1 MPKKRLSQDRAGS
14 LLHTVLSGPSR
25 WSHRIAW
32 ALWWLT
38 FLSLVM
44 GAFVTTYDAGMAIPD
59 WPNTFG
65 YPLVFYPIH
74 NWFKTCDVFLAH
86 SHRLLADLA
95 GVLSICLVVLL
106 WKTQNRTLRWL
117 GITGVVLFLF
127 EALLGGLRIVVG
139 DIVLANIHG
148 CVAPLIFAFVTILV
162 AVTKPWQ
169 GPGESAEKD
178 RAAFAPVSSVDVQER
193 ARQKSASGPVREKKG
208 TPERAGDRSR
218 LSLAMFVGLVYLQ
231 MIVGAQLRH
240 IPPTLSPLWPYVWTI
255 VHLVIAGLIG
265 LMVVGGWLYFRWP
278 AIGTASRRW
287 VVIISVIYVIQI
299 ICGLLTWVV
308 NYNFPAWFLDYI
320 CAIHYTVNEYSALQT
335 VITTTNAV
343 TASLL
348 FAASVVLLIV
358 VVREERLREGG

>member
-1 MPKKRLSQDRAGS
+1 MPEKRLSQDRAGS
-14 LLHTVLSGPSR
+14 LPDTVLSGPSR

-32 ALWWLT
+32 ALWWVT
-38 FLSLVM
+38 FALIVS

-65 YPLVFYPIH
+65 YPLVFYPVQ
-74 NWFKTCDVFLAH
+74 NWFKSWDIFLAH
-86 SHRLLADLA
+86 SHRLVADLA
-95 GVLSICLVVLL
+95 GVLSLCLVVLL

-117 GITGVVLFLF
+117 GIAGVVFFLF
-127 EALLGGLRIVVG
+127 EVLLGGLRIVVG

-148 CVAPLIFAFVTILV
+148 CISPLIFGYVTLLV
-162 AVTKPWQ
+162 AVTEARQQPQELVGKGGGVATLMP
-169 GPGESAEKD
+169 
-178 RAAFAPVSSVDVQER
+178 SVDVGKR
-193 ARQKSASGPVREKKG
+193 ARQRSASGPVREKKG

-278 AIGTASRRW
+278 AIGRASRRW
-287 VVIISVIYVIQI
+287 VVIISWIYVVQI

-308 NYNFPAWFLDYI
+308 NYNFPAWFLNYV
-320 CAIHYTVNEYSALQT
+320 CAIPYTVSQYSALQT
-335 VITTTNAV
+335 IITTTNAV

-348 FAASVVLLIV
+348 LAASVVLLIV